1 MSRVECWNVQ
11 SNYIAV
17 VGLGQETF
25 AASPTS
31 KGHSK
36 EDAREDSGIMT
47 PTCMQASE
55 GRAVVKHR
63 QDADIALA
71 RYC

>member
-1 MSRVECWNVQ
+1 MSKVECWNVQ

-17 VGLGQETF
+17 VGLGQEIF

-36 EDAREDSGIMT
+36 EDALEDSGRMK
-47 PTCMQASE
+47 PMCMQVSK

-63 QDADIALA
+63 EDADIALA
-71 RYC
+71 